1 MIYSLASPTGD
12 FDNDVIYDLHKKYL
26 IETHRNDIVLIKS
39 ETFDDYYLNLA
50 NDVMLMMR
58 RDINDGDV
66 VFFQDLHSPAVGI
79 VDMYRKTTGKKIE
92 IRGLL
97 RELSAYKPSNRWAKR
112 GISLYTFE
120 SRNISATD
128 KLYYAFSSLAS
139 GVKRYKINKDG
150 EVTGY
155 PLDLSWFVDGRAV
168 KKKYEIIYVNDCSD
182 CDADKIVSELIER
195 GVDIHIYQ
203 LDYDIERLNREIAES
218 NLVFY
223 PQTNYMFD
231 YIPAF
236 AMGNNVP
243 IACRHLSGLRDFVP
257 EGFFFIS
264 PLEMEMKIAYWK
276 GRLNIHELRNH
287 VEKYKYTDV
296 FNKWYKGEGNV

>member
-1 MIYSLASPTGD
+1 MIYSLASPTIN
-12 FDNDVIYDLHKKYL
+12 FDNDIIYNLHRKYL
-26 IETHRNDIVLIKS
+26 AETHRDDIVLIKS
-39 ETFDDYYLNLA
+39 EAFDDYYLNLA
-50 NDVMLMMR
+50 DDVILMMR

-66 VFFQDLHSPAVGI
+66 VFFQDLHNPALAV

-112 GISLYTFE
+112 GISLFSFE
-120 SRNISATD
+120 SRNILAVD

-139 GVKRYKINKDG
+139 GVRKYKIYKEG
-150 EVTGY
+150 EVTGL
-155 PLDLSWFVDGRAV
+155 PLDLSWFIDGRKV
-168 KKKYEIIYVNDCSD
+168 EKKYEIIYVDDYSD
-182 CDADKIVSELIER
+182 DEAYNIVSGLIDR
-195 GVDIHIYQ
+195 GVDIHIYS
-203 LDYDIERLNREIAES
+203 LDYDVEKLSREIAES

-223 PQTNYMFD
+223 PQTNYMFN

-236 AMGNNVP
+236 SMGNNVP
-243 IACRHLSGLRDFVP
+243 IACRHLSGLKDFVP
-257 EGFFFIS
+257 ESFFFVS

-276 GRLNIHELRNH
+276 GRLNTHELRPH

-296 FNKWYKGEGNV
+296 FNKWYR